1 MDDGIRF
8 SDLLAYTELEHAQ
21 WKQFFTQHPEAL
33 DLPCDVAGSGTI
45 RELMFH
51 VFIVDLLFAHRLL
64 GLALPDF
71 KAIPHSTLDQLFAID
86 EEANRKLR
94 KFLLE
99 VRPEDWETKLPLGFV
114 QRTAS
119 KRKMMTQAMLHGV
132 HHRAQ
137 LATLLRQR
145 GFKQDWIHDLI
156 LSDVME

>member
-51 VFIVDLLFAHRLL
+51 VFVVELFFAHRLL
-64 GLALPDF
+64 GLALSDF
-71 KAIPHSTLDQLFAID
+71 KALPHSTLDQLFAID
-86 EEANRKLR
+86 EEANQKLR
-94 KFLLE
+94 KFLQE
-99 VRPEDWETKLPLGFV
+99 VRPDDWETKLPLGFI
-114 QRTAS
+114 QRTVS

-137 LATLLRQR
+137 LATALRQQ
-145 GFKQDWIHDLI
+145 GLKQDWSHDWI
-156 LSDVME
+156 LSDVLD